1 MIQYD
6 FDEIIERRDSN
17 CIKYDGMTPFYG
29 TNDLIP
35 LWIAD
40 MDFASPDFVLD
51 ALKKR
56 LNHPVLG
63 YFTRTDGF
71 YESIINW
78 MRKRH
83 GWEIKQDWILF
94 TPGVVTALAA
104 GVLTFTAPGD
114 KVILQ
119 PPVYNPF
126 FYVIENQGRELI
138 ENPLKLEG
146 DRFVFDFH
154 DLEEKLQAGAK
165 LLILS
170 NPHNPVGRCWTS
182 EELCKVSELCLQY
195 HCLVLSD
202 EIHSD
207 LMLGGHKHCV
217 TASLSAE
224 IAANTITCMAPSK
237 TFNLAGL
244 TSAEI
249 IVSNP
254 QLRDR
259 LQHLM
264 YDALHLN
271 NGNIFGDLALET
283 AYRNGEEWLTQLL
296 DYLTNNLN
304 YIQNFIQTELPM
316 LKTFRHEATYLL
328 WIDFSNC
335 GLSHAQLCQK
345 LIREGGLAL
354 NDGII
359 YGTGS
364 DKHFR
369 LNFACPRNT
378 LVTVMQTLKKLFQA

>member
-1 MIQYD
+1 MTYN
-6 FDEIIERRDSN
+6 FDEIIERRGSN
-17 CIKYDGMTPFYG
+17 CIKYDGMKQFYG
-29 TNDLIP
+29 TNELTP

-56 LNHPVLG
+56 LEHPVLG
-63 YFTRTDGF
+63 YFNRTDSF
-71 YESIINW
+71 YESIIDW
-78 MRKRH
+78 MHKRH
-83 GWEIKQDWILF
+83 HWEIQKEWILF
-94 TPGVVTALAA
+94 TPGVVTALATT
-104 GVLTFTAPGD
+104 VLAFTSPGD

-126 FYVIENQGRELI
+126 FYVIENQDRKI
-138 ENPLKLEG
+138 VENPLKLDG
-146 DRFVFDFH
+146 DRFVFDFA
-154 DLEEKLQAGAK
+154 DLEAKLKAGAK

-170 NPHNPVGRCWTS
+170 NPHNPVGRCWQAD
-182 EELCKVSELCLQY
+182 ELQTLSELCLQY

-207 LMLGGHKHCV
+207 LVLRGHRHCV
-217 TASLSAE
+217 TASLSPD

-254 QLRDR
+254 QLRNR
-259 LQHLM
+259 LQHLT

-271 NGNIFGDLALET
+271 NGNIFGDIALET
-283 AYRNGEEWLTQLL
+283 AYREGEEWLRQLV
-296 DYLTNNLN
+296 DYLSDNLN
-304 YIQNFIQTELPM
+304 YLQHFIKTELPM
-316 LKTFRHEATYLL
+316 LKTFQHEATYLL

-335 GLSHAQLCQK
+335 GLTHAQLWQK
-345 LIREGGLAL
+345 LVGDGKLAL

-369 LNFACPRNT
+369 LNFACPRST
-378 LVTVMQTLKKLFQA
+378 LVNVMQTLKRLFPA